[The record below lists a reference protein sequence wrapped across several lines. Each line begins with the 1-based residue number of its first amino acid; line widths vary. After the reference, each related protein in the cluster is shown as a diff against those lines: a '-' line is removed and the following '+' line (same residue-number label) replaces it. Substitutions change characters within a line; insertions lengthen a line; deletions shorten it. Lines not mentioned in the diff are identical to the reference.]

1 MKKHIIFP
9 LLIILLSAALA
20 SSMLDRD
27 HDWGDDWAAYVM
39 QAQSIMDGAMREF
52 VAHNAFTTQESTT
65 FIGPVAYP
73 WGFPALLVPFY
84 AACGGL
90 NILCLKS
97 INVLFF
103 ALFLAVFFIFLN
115 RRLSLFDSLLL
126 LAVFAFSPTLLN
138 FQNNLL
144 SDIPF
149 LFFSTLALLL
159 IETTLIAKDDFAGG
173 ILPNAGL
180 GAALFAAFFVRT
192 NGILLV
198 PTLFLT
204 QVILFWRT
212 RSTVTRNPRR
222 ALPLALIP
230 HLVFGLL
237 AALALTVF
245 PAGEGSHLAHYAAL
259 TWGRVLDNLTAYLT
273 MPAAFFENVPLAQ
286 ILYGAT
292 LPFALGGAVLNAKK
306 DFHLAVYIV
315 LSLALFITWPDTQ
328 GIRFLFPLLPFIFY
342 FALRGMQATAFALL
356 DYYRKAGDRL
366 TRLFW
371 AGILVSFMVT
381 SVGLARDNL
390 ASQRAPN
397 GGPFEDISAE
407 LFDFIE
413 SNTSPDSVLIFYK
426 PRALR
431 LMTGRD
437 ALVVDD
443 CAALGKGDYVVI
455 RKKRGAVGQV
465 LPDTVTTCN
474 PSLLVTEVFDNEKYV
489 VYKIRPRP

>member
-1 MKKHIIFP
+1 MKRQIIFP
-9 LLIILLSAALA
+9 LLVILLSAALA
-20 SSMLDRD
+20 SSMLNRD

-39 QAQSIMDGAMREF
+39 QAESILTGTMREF
-52 VAHNAFTTQESTT
+52 VAHNAFTTQESTD

-73 WGFPALLVPFY
+73 WGFPSLLVPFY
-84 AACGGL
+84 TACGGL

-97 INVLFF
+97 VNIFFF
-103 ALFLAVFFIFLN
+103 ALFLTVFFAFLH
-115 RRLSLFDSLLL
+115 RRLSLLDSVLL
-126 LAVFAFSPTLLN
+126 LAVFAFSPTLLD
-138 FQNNLL
+138 FHNNLL

-159 IETTLIAKDDFAGG
+159 IETTLIARDDFIGG
-173 ILPNAGL
+173 ILPNVGL
-180 GAALFAAFFVRT
+180 GAAMFAAFFVRT

-204 QVILFWRT
+204 QVVLFWRT
-212 RSTVTRNPRR
+212 RGTVTRDPRR
-222 ALPLALIP
+222 AVPLALIP
-230 HLVFGLL
+230 YLVFGLL

-259 TWGRVLDNLTAYLT
+259 TWSRVLGNLTAYIN
-273 MPAAFFENVPLAQ
+273 MPAAFFENVPLAP

-292 LPFALGGAVLNAKK
+292 LPFVLSGAALNAKK
-306 DFHLAVYIV
+306 DVHLLIYIV

-342 FALRGMQATAFALL
+342 FALRGMQATSFALL
-356 DYYRKAGDRL
+356 DYYRKAGDWL

-371 AGILVSFMVT
+371 AGILVSFVVT
-381 SVGLARDNL
+381 SIGLARDNL
-390 ASQRAPN
+390 ARQRAPD
-397 GGPFEDISAE
+397 GGPFEDIAAE
-407 LFDFIE
+407 MIE
-413 SNTSPDSVLIFYK
+413 FVKSNTPPDSVLIFYK

-437 ALVVDD
+437 ALMVDD

-465 LPDTVTTCN
+465 LPDTVATCN
-474 PSLLVTEVFDNEKYV
+474 PSLQVTEMFDNEKYV
-489 VYKIRPRP
+489 VYEIRPKP

>member
-1 MKKHIIFP
+1 MKKQIIFP
-9 LLIILLSAALA
+9 LLVILLSAALA
-20 SSMLDRD
+20 SSMLNRD

-39 QAQSIMDGAMREF
+39 QAESLLTGTPREF
-52 VAHNAFTTQESTT
+52 VVRNAFTTQESTA

-73 WGFPALLVPFY
+73 WGFPVLLVPFH

-97 INVLFF
+97 VNVLFF
-103 ALFLAVFFIFLN
+103 AMFLAVFVVFLH
-115 RRLSLFDSLLL
+115 RRLALLDSILF

-138 FQNNLL
+138 FHNNLL

-159 IETTLIAKDDFAGG
+159 IETTLIARDDFTGG
-173 ILPNAGL
+173 ILSNVGL

-192 NGILLV
+192 NGVLLV

-204 QVILFWRT
+204 QVVLYWRT
-212 RSTVTRNPRR
+212 RGAVTRDLRR

-230 HLVFGLL
+230 YFVFGLL
-237 AALALTVF
+237 TALVLTVF
-245 PAGEGSHLAHYAAL
+245 PAGEGSHLEHYAAL
-259 TWGRVLDNLTAYLT
+259 TWSRVLGNLTAYIN
-273 MPAAFFENVPLAQ
+273 MPAAFFENVPLAP

-306 DFHLAVYIV
+306 DFHLSIYII
-315 LSLALFITWPDTQ
+315 LSLALFITWPDQQ

-371 AGILVSFMVT
+371 AGILVSFVVT
-381 SVGLARDNL
+381 SAGLARDNL
-390 ASQRAPN
+390 ADQRAPD
-397 GGPFEDISAE
+397 GGPFEDISTE

-413 SNTSPDSVLIFYK
+413 SNTSSDSVLIFYK

-437 ALVVDD
+437 ALMVDD

-465 LPDTVTTCN
+465 LPDTVTACN
-474 PSLLVTEVFDNEKYV
+474 PSLLVAEVFDNEKYV
-489 VYKIRPRP
+489 VYEIHPKP

>member
-1 MKKHIIFP
+1 MKKQIVFP
-9 LLIILLSAALA
+9 LLVILLSAALS

-39 QAQSIMDGAMREF
+39 QAESILTGSTHEF
-52 VAHNAFTTQESTT
+52 AVRNTFTTQESTT

-84 AACGGL
+84 AGCGGL
-90 NILCLKS
+90 DILCLKS
-97 INVLFF
+97 VNVIFF
-103 ALFLAVFFIFLN
+103 ALFLAVFFVFLH
-115 RRLSLFDSLLL
+115 RRLSLFDSILLL
-126 LAVFAFSPTLLN
+126 SVFAFSPTLLN
-138 FQNNLL
+138 FHNNLL

-149 LFFSTLALLL
+149 LFFSSLALLL
-159 IETTLIAKDDFAGG
+159 IETTLITRDDFAGG
-173 ILPNAGL
+173 ILPNVGL

-192 NGILLV
+192 NGVLLV

-204 QVILFWRT
+204 QVVLFWRT
-212 RSTVTRNPRR
+212 RRTVTRDPRR
-222 ALPLALIP
+222 VIPLALIP
-230 HLVFGLL
+230 YLVFGLL
-237 AALALTVF
+237 TALILTVF
-245 PAGEGSHLAHYAAL
+245 PAGEGSHLEHYAAL
-259 TWGRVLDNLTAYLT
+259 TWSRVLGNLAAYIN
-273 MPAAFFENVPLAQ
+273 MPAAFFENVPLAP

-292 LPFALGGAVLNAKK
+292 LPFVLGGAVLNAKK
-306 DFHLAVYIV
+306 DFHLSIYIV

-342 FALRGMQATAFALL
+342 FALRGMNATAFALL

-371 AGILVSFMVT
+371 AGILLSFIIT
-381 SVGLARDNL
+381 SIGLARDNL
-390 ASQRAPN
+390 ASQRAPD

-407 LFDFIE
+407 MIE
-413 SNTSPDSVLIFYK
+413 FVKSNTPPDSVLIFYK

-489 VYKIRPRP
+489 VYEIRLKP